1 MIDVAVYAL
10 FFVLILVNTGVYVL
24 IGAYFDGTLD
34 DLDKMHEICEVDHEK
49 KHEVRDDDR

>member
-1 MIDVAVYAL
+1 MIDVAGYAL

-49 KHEVRDDDR
+49 KA